1 MDGQEGQL
9 LAGHTPASLGPAW
22 GSEPANRWGRVYR
35 GDDGEI
41 VPTLPG
47 AWNSFYPAFARAVR
61 GLGPAPVDARDAV
74 ATATVLDAARRS
86 ATEGGVV
93 RFTG

>member
-1 MDGQEGQL
+1 MDGQEEL
-9 LAGHTPASLGPAW
+9 LLTGHTPASLGPAW
-22 GSEPANRWGRVYR
+22 GSEPANRWGRVHR

-41 VPTLPG
+41 VPTLRG
-47 AWNSFYPAFARAVR
+47 AWSGFYPDFARAVR
-61 GLGPAPVDARDAV
+61 GLGPVPVNARDAV

-86 ATEGGVV
+86 ATESGVV